1 MRLCIY
7 KDKIYE
13 LWIYNKG
20 NKTAILRDLKT
31 NKKESIRQ
39 NLIKIL
45 STTDSKNYKEK
56 YPEYFL

>member
-7 KDKIYE
+7 NNKIYE

-20 NKTAILRDLKT
+20 HRTAILRDLKT
-31 NKKESIRQ
+31 NKKEGIDQ

-45 STTDSKNYKEK
+45 STSDLKNYKEK